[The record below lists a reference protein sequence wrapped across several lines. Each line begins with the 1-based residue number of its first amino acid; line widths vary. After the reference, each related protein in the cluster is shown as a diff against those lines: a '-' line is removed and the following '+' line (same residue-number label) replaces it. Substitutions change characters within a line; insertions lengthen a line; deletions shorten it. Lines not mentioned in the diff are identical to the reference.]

1 MNDSTNALG
10 MTLLNGVKAYPYGM
24 QQNSVPQ

>member
-24 QQNSVPQ
+24 QNSVPQ